1 MSADDESRDDDRL
14 ATLEKIEA
22 PLRSE
27 EAMFRVFLAVGIAAA
42 PIIAAGLII
51 SPLAGLIVLLF
62 EIGVGIGALVN
73 RWRGRA
79 RD

>member
-1 MSADDESRDDDRL
+1 MSDGNGSEPEESL

-27 EAMFRVFLAVGIAAA
+27 DAMFRVFLAVGVAAA

-51 SPLAGLIVLLF
+51 SPLAGAIVLLF
-62 EIGVGIGALVN
+62 EIGLAIGVLLS
-73 RWRGRA
+73 RRRA
-79 RD
+79 RR

>member
-1 MSADDESRDDDRL
+1 MSADEESRDQDRL

-27 EAMFRVFLAVGIAAA
+27 EAAFRVFLAVAVAAA

-62 EIGVGIGALVN
+62 EIGVGIGVLLS
-73 RWRGRA
+73 RRRTRA

>member
-1 MSADDESRDDDRL
+1 MSGDEPSGRDPALER
-14 ATLEKIEA
+14 LEKLEA

-27 EAMFRVFLAVGIAAA
+27 EAMFRVFLYVGVAAA

-62 EIGVGIGALVN
+62 ELGLLIGVGLS
-73 RWRGRA
+73 RRRS
-79 RD
+79 RS

>member
-1 MSADDESRDDDRL
+1 MSDGNRSEPEESL

-27 EAMFRVFLAVGIAAA
+27 DAMFRVFLAVGLAAA

-62 EIGVGIGALVN
+62 EIGLAIGVLLS
-73 RWRGRA
+73 RRRA
-79 RD
+79 RR

>member
-1 MSADDESRDDDRL
+1 MSDGDRSEQDERL

-22 PLRSE
+22 PLTSE
-27 EAMFRVFLAVGIAAA
+27 DAMFRVFLAVGLAAA

-62 EIGVGIGALVN
+62 EIGLAIGVLLS
-73 RWRGRA
+73 RRRA
-79 RD
+79 RR

>member
-1 MSADDESRDDDRL
+1 MSADDESRDEDRL
-14 ATLEKIEA
+14 ATLEKLEA

-62 EIGVGIGALVN
+62 EIGVGVGYLLSRRRA
-73 RWRGRA
+73 RA

>member
-1 MSADDESRDDDRL
+1 MSADDESRDEDRL
-14 ATLEKIEA
+14 GTLEKFEA

-27 EAMFRVFLAVGIAAA
+27 DAMFRVFLAVAIAAA

-62 EIGVGIGALVN
+62 EIGVGVGVLLSRRRA
-73 RWRGRA
+73 RA